1 MTCWWVTPGEMAS
14 FDRRAISA
22 GTPAEDLMEQAGAA
36 VFETA
41 SRMASPGDGPVAVF
55 CGPGNNGGDGF
66 VLCRLLL
73 QAGYDV
79 KAVLAAESASSI
91 SPLCMKNLVR
101 FRDSGGTVL
110 GTNRV
115 METVGGPALVVDALL
130 GTGFKGQL
138 TGVFAACA
146 QAIADCRAP
155 VLAVD
160 TPTGIDG
167 ATGAMDPLAPH
178 AAATVC
184 LAAVKAGLLLAPG
197 CSRAGAVF
205 LADIGIGVDERQ
217 DRELMDFATAAGM
230 LPPRPV
236 DAHKGLFGRLM
247 LIGGSE
253 SMPGAPMLM
262 TMGALRAGAGLVH
275 LFVPYPASPAVS
287 GRIPEALCGYFL
299 PGDVTSL
306 PDPAGFDVVAA
317 GPGMGAGV
325 DTSKIIR
332 HILFDWEKPVVLD
345 ADGLNVL
352 EGALTGLAARK
363 SPAVLTPHPG
373 ELRRMTGGAW
383 SGQQEAWDIAAS
395 LSKATGCVV
404 LLKGR
409 PTMVFSP
416 TGRRMLVPTGNS
428 GLATGGSGDVLTG
441 VIAALIGQ
449 GAGPFEAAALGA
461 FLHGLSADMAVTRIS
476 GRSLL
481 PGDVAEGLGRA
492 FLLLENGSFHGLVR
506 LEGRWHG
513 RLWPDP

>member
-1 MTCWWVTPGEMAS
+1 MTSWWVTPEEMAS

-22 GTPAEDLMEQAGAA
+22 GTPAEDLMERAGAA
-36 VFETA
+36 VFETV
-41 SRMASPGDGPVAVF
+41 SRMTSPGDGPIAVF

-66 VLCRLLL
+66 VLGRLLM

-79 KAVLAAESASSI
+79 RAVLAAESASSI

-101 FRDSGGTVL
+101 FRDAGGTVL
-110 GTNRV
+110 GSNRV
-115 METVGGPALVVDALL
+115 LETAGQPALVVDALL
-130 GTGFKGQL
+130 GTGFRGPL
-138 TGVFAACA
+138 AGVFAACA
-146 QAIADCRAP
+146 AAMAECEAP
-155 VLAVD
+155 IVAVD

-167 ATGAMDPLAPH
+167 ATGTMDPLTPR

-184 LAAVKAGLLLAPG
+184 LGAVKAGLLLAPG

-205 LADIGIGVDERQ
+205 VADIGIGVDERQ

-236 DAHKGLFGRLM
+236 DAHKKTFGRLL

-275 LFVPYPASPAVS
+275 LYVPYPASPAVS

-306 PDPAGFDVVAA
+306 PDPAAFDIVAA
-317 GPGMGAGV
+317 GPGMGAGL
-325 DTSKIIR
+325 DTSKIVK
-332 HILFDWEKPVVLD
+332 HILFDWNKPVVLD

-352 EGALTGLAARK
+352 EGALTGLAARR
-363 SPAVLTPHPG
+363 SPSVLTPHPG
-373 ELRRMTGGAW
+373 ELRRMTGSDW
-383 SGQQEAWDIAAS
+383 NGQQGAWDIAAS

-416 TGRRMLVPTGNS
+416 TGRRLLVPTGNS

-441 VIAALIGQ
+441 AIAALMGQ

-461 FLHGLSADMAVTRIS
+461 FIHGLSADMAVSGIS
-476 GRSLL
+476 ARSLL
-481 PGDVAEGLGRA
+481 PSDVAEGMGRA
-492 FLLLENGSFHGLVR
+492 FLLLEKGSFRGLVR
-506 LEGRWHG
+506 LEGRWNG

>member
-1 MTCWWVTPGEMAS
+1 MACWWVTPEEMAL
-14 FDRRAISA
+14 FDRRTISA

-36 VFETA
+36 VFKTA
-41 SRMASPGDGPVAVF
+41 SRMTSPGDGPVAVF

-66 VLCRLLL
+66 VTSRLLM

-79 KAVLAAESASSI
+79 RAVLAAESASSI

-101 FRDSGGTVL
+101 FRDSGGTVM

-115 METVGGPALVVDALL
+115 LETAGAPALVIDALL
-130 GTGFKGQL
+130 GTGLRGPL

-146 QAIADCRAP
+146 QAMAGSGAP

-160 TPTGIDG
+160 TPSGIDG
-167 ATGAMDPLAPH
+167 ATGLMDPLTPR
-178 AAATVC
+178 AAVTVC
-184 LAAVKAGLLLAPG
+184 LGAVKAGLLLPPG
-197 CSRAGAVF
+197 CSRAGSIF
-205 LADIGIGVDERQ
+205 LADIGIGVDERP
-217 DRELMDFATAAGM
+217 DRELMDFAAAAGM

-236 DAHKGLFGRLM
+236 DAHKNLFGRLM

-253 SMPGAPMLM
+253 AMPGAAMLM

-275 LFVPYPASPAVS
+275 LFVPYPAAPAVS
-287 GRIPEALCGYFL
+287 GRIPEALSGYFL

-306 PDPAGFDVVAA
+306 PDPASFDVVAA

-325 DTSKIIR
+325 DTSKIVR
-332 HILFDWEKPVVLD
+332 HVLFDWDKPVVLD

-352 EGALTGLAARK
+352 EGSLTGLAARK
-363 SPAVLTPHPG
+363 SPSVLTPHPG
-373 ELRRMTGGAW
+373 ELRRMTGGDW
-383 SGQQEAWDIAAS
+383 SGQQGAWDIAAS
-395 LSKATGCVV
+395 LAKATGSVV

-441 VIAALIGQ
+441 VIAALMGQ

-461 FLHGLSADMAVTRIS
+461 FIHGLSADLAVTRTS

-481 PGDVAEGLGRA
+481 PSDVADAMGRA
-492 FLLLENGSFHGLVR
+492 FLLLEHGSFHGLVR
-506 LEGRWHG
+506 LEGRWNG